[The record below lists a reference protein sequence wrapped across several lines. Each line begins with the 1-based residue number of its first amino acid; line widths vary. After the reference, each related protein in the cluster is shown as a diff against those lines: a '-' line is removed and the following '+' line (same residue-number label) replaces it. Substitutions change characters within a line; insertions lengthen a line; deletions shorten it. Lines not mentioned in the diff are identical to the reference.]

1 MKIFNTSFSI
11 ETRGETDILDVTDRL
26 IDVLGDSGM
35 SRGILTAIIPGS
47 TAGIT
52 TIEYEDGLIHDL
64 KEAFEK
70 IAPRNGNYMHNLK
83 WHDGNGYAHVRA
95 SMVGQ
100 DITIPFR
107 DGRLILGTWQ
117 QVILIDFDNRP
128 RTREVFVTVMGE

>member
-1 MKIFNTSFSI
+1 MKMFNTSFSI
-11 ETRGETDILDVTDRL
+11 ETGGETDIRNITNNIKSALS
-26 IDVLGDSGM
+26 DSGM
-35 SRGILTAIIPGS
+35 SDGIINAIIPGS

-52 TIEYEDGLIHDL
+52 TVEYEDGLINDL
-64 KEAFEK
+64 KEVFEK
-70 IAPRNGNYMHNLK
+70 IAPRHGDYMHNLK

-117 QVILIDFDNRP
+117 QVVLIDFDNKP
-128 RTREVFVTVMGE
+128 RTREVFVTVIGE